1 MTRRPSLPEGAIGID
16 REWRFAVRYLLAGGT
31 CPWSVIALS
40 RPLSWRTDPLGVS
53 APTRITWPLWAGRWS
68 ASSTRL
74 RWQLPGPHGR
84 RCGCL
89 IFVGLGGKT
98 RTQWWLRCG
107 RFWWQRTEWV
117 SAITFAWLP

>member
-1 MTRRPSLPEGAIGID
+1 MTRRPFLPAGAIGID
-16 REWRFAVRYLLAGGT
+16 RAWRFLVRYLFAGGT
-31 CPWSVIALS
+31 LPCSVIALS

-53 APTRITWPLWAGRWS
+53 APTTITWPWCAGRWS

-74 RWQLPGPHGR
+74 RWHLLGRHGR
-84 RCGCL
+84 RWGCR

-98 RTQWWLRCG
+98 RTQWWFRWG

-117 SAITFAWLP
+117 